1 MRKRTMFKRAAVG
14 GALLVLLTAL
24 APHPR
29 CVASTLPKP
38 AARFLHYFQKTE
50 GVKAS
55 ESREVSVWE
64 RLVVSLIWATSTP
77 AKGDGARS

>member
-1 MRKRTMFKRAAVG
+1 MA
-14 GALLVLLTAL
+14 GALLTVLTML
-24 APHPR
+24 APQPR

-50 GVKAS
+50 GVKAT
-55 ESREVSVWE
+55 ETREVSVWE

-77 AKGDGARS
+77 AKSDGSRS

>member
-1 MRKRTMFKRAAVG
+1 MA
-14 GALLVLLTAL
+14 GALLTVLTML
-24 APHPR
+24 APQPR

-50 GVKAS
+50 GVKAT
-55 ESREVSVWE
+55 ETREVSVWE

-77 AKGDGARS
+77 AKGDSPRT

>member
-1 MRKRTMFKRAAVG
+1 MFQKAAMA
-14 GALLVLLTAL
+14 GALMAILTAL
-24 APHPR
+24 APQPR
-29 CVASTLPKP
+29 CLASTLPQP

-55 ESREVSVWE
+55 ESRQVSVWE

-77 AKGDGARS
+77 AKTDGAKS